1 MNKDNQNTV
10 SSNDNSKSLK
20 YNYKSNNSNQKY
32 NSNEEENQ
40 IRNEKLRQKSLSEI
54 KEINNTIEML
64 KNQKVDEDKC
74 VKYLMKIDEHNK
86 ENEDDE

>member
-1 MNKDNQNTV
+1 MNKDNYIV